1 MASPAA
7 RGWWGCLLD
16 PALIAEN
23 LALVRG
29 RVGPDVQIL
38 AATKYVEAD
47 DLPAL
52 HEGGVRLVG
61 ENRSDAL
68 IAKQE
73 AHRDLFTWD
82 FIGHVQSRKVREVV
96 GRVRLI
102 HAIDSLSA
110 CRRLQDAEKD
120 AFPIFIS
127 GAARGNCLLQVNVAG
142 EESKSGVPVDEVDRF
157 LEEVSPLDAVRF
169 HGLMTMPPLADDPN
183 DARPWFA
190 ALRELRDRLA
200 PAWRGRHEFRELSMG
215 TSQDYQA
222 AAAEGATIVRVGS
235 VLYGR

>member
-1 MASPAA
+1 LPDAA
-7 RGWWGCLLD
+7 VIR
-16 PALIAEN
+16 EN
-23 LALVRG
+23 LARVRSE
-29 RVGPDVQIL
+29 VGEGVEIL

-47 DLPAL
+47 ELPAL
-52 HEGGVRLVG
+52 HEAGVRLVG

-73 AHRDLFTWD
+73 RHGDLFTWD
-82 FIGHVQSRKVREVV
+82 FIGHVQSRKVRDIV

-110 CRRLQDAEKD
+110 CRRIDDLSDAPV
-120 AFPIFIS
+120 A
-127 GAARGNCLLQVNVAG
+127 CLLQVNVAG
-142 EESKSGVPVDEVDRF
+142 EESKSGVATGQVDGFLDELSALDR
-157 LEEVSPLDAVRF
+157 VVF
-169 HGLMTMPPLADDPN
+169 HGLMTMPPLTDAPD

-200 PAWRGRHEFRELSMG
+200 PSWEGRHDFRELSMG
-215 TSQDYQA
+215 TSQDYRA

>member
-1 MASPAA
+1 
-7 RGWWGCLLD
+7 LLD

-23 LALVRG
+23 LAQVRE

-82 FIGHVQSRKVREVV
+82 FIGHVQSRKVRDVV

-110 CRRLQDAEKD
+110 CRRMQDQAESPAD
-120 AFPIFIS
+120 
-127 GAARGNCLLQVNVAG
+127 CLLQVNVAG
-142 EESKSGVPVDEVDRF
+142 EDTKAGVAVDEVDGF
-157 LEEVSPLDAVRF
+157 LDDVAALERVRF
-169 HGLMTMPPLADDPN
+169 HGLMTMPPLVDDPN

-200 PAWRGRHEFRELSMG
+200 PAWQGRHEFRELSMG
-215 TSQDYQA
+215 TSQDYKA

-235 VLYGR
+235 VLYER